1 MAGNV
6 VEIEVT
12 AVNSTKAGFD
22 EAKAQAD
29 EAAESLDKYGES
41 AGKAGE
47 ASDEAA
53 AGADRLADAQARVG
67 DAADEASAGQDKLAE
82 AQARTADTAKDA
94 SDAQEGAAA
103 KTDEA
108 GLAAGGAGSKL
119 RDLALGAGAVAVGA
133 LYMGMKFQ
141 EGATL
146 LVTGAGQSE
155 KGLKGVEAGM
165 LAVSTQTATSSKD
178 VEAGMYMIE
187 SAGYHGAEGLKVLKA
202 AAEGAKVGNANLADM
217 ANVVTSALNAYH
229 LPASAAV
236 AVTNQIVASVG
247 AGKMTMQDFASS
259 IANVLP
265 VAASAHLSFAQVGG
279 AMATMT
285 MQGMSARRA
294 SMNLANMIRAMIS
307 PTAASAAE
315 MKALGLNANS
325 LASNIGKVGLTGTLQ
340 DMTDAILRNTSG
352 GSVML
357 GYMKE
362 MTPAAQGLARG
373 ILSGKLS
380 TNDLTT
386 ALKGLNPEQA
396 ALVEAFE
403 KSATGATGLKQ
414 TYDGAMKAMVGGAT
428 GLNVALLLGGKNAKT
443 FASNVNT
450 VADSARHAG
459 SDVHGWSDVTKD
471 AGFQLDKA
479 KTAVENTGTAVGL
492 ALLPAVEKILGPLAD
507 FAGWIARSKV
517 AVDILAVSIG
527 GILAGYAVVK
537 AVSAFKALG
546 SALSAIGGVVTTL
559 AEKLG
564 IMTGATEAQAA
575 ATGEAEVAQDGLN
588 LAMLANP
595 ITLIIAAIALLV
607 VAFVELWKHCKDFRD
622 FWKDMWR
629 DIKQWAVDA
638 WHAITHAFDNIGHAA
653 GNVVHAVAAA
663 WDEFISVTKKLWHDV
678 VKIVTDLWHDV
689 VKIVTDLWRDYV
701 NLTGRLHDDVVNWFK
716 RIWHDVVSIV
726 LDLWNDCVQGWTRI
740 WHDTVSIVTRMCG
753 DVTSWFRALPGKIVS
768 ALGDL
773 GSLLF
778 SAGKSIVEG
787 LIHGVESMFGAV
799 ASTAENLVDSL
810 GHKVLSVL
818 GIGSPS
824 KVARYW
830 GQMVGEGLGLGL
842 DDSHGRVAMS
852 AARLAGVALPSGT
865 GGYGGGMA
873 GALQIVVQPGGTGLD
888 QLFINWLK
896 QSIRAR
902 GGSGPNSVQRALGQV
917 S

>member
-103 KTDEA
+103 KTGEA

-141 EGATL
+141 EASTQ

-155 KGLKGVEAGM
+155 AGLKMVEQGM

-178 VEAGMYMIE
+178 IESGMYMIE
-187 SAGYHGAEGLKVLKA
+187 SAGFHGAQGLDVLKA
-202 AAEGAKVGNANLADM
+202 AAEGAKVGNAQLGDV

-229 LPASAAV
+229 EPASRAV
-236 AVTNQIVASVG
+236 SVTDQLVATVAS
-247 AGKMTMQDFASS
+247 GKMHMQDLTTAMAS
-259 IANVLP
+259 VLP
-265 VAASAHLSFAQVGG
+265 VAASYGVSLSQVGG
-279 AMATMT
+279 ALATMT
-285 MQGMSARRA
+285 MQGMTARR
-294 SMNLANMIRAMIS
+294 SSTDLAFLLRGLAAPGATAQKAMQ
-307 PTAASAAE
+307 
-315 MKALGLNANS
+315 G
-325 LASNIGKVGLTGTLQ
+325 VGLSAQQLSSDLSTKGLAGTLQ
-340 DMTDAILRNTSG
+340 I
-352 GSVML
+352 
-357 GYMKE
+357 
-362 MTPAAQGLARG
+362 
-373 ILSGKLS
+373 
-380 TNDLTT
+380 
-386 ALKGLNPEQA
+386 
-396 ALVEAFE
+396 VEAAIAKNTHSSYAARE
-403 KSATGATGLKQ
+403 
-414 TYDGAMKAMVGGAT
+414 AMLAITGGAT
-428 GLNVALLLGGKNAKT
+428 GLTTALMLTGKHEST
-443 FASNVNT
+443 FTDNT
-450 VADSARHAG
+450 KAVGDAARHAG
-459 SDVHGWSDVTKD
+459 KDVQGWGDVTKD
-471 AGFQLDKA
+471 TAFKLDQA
-479 KTAVENTGTAVGL
+479 KTAVENTGTAVGM
-492 ALLPAVEKILGPLAD
+492 ALLPAVTKILGPLAD
-507 FAGWIARSKV
+507 FASWISRSKI
-517 AVDILAVSIG
+517 AVDILAGAIG

-607 VAFVELWKHCKDFRD
+607 IAFVELWKHCKTFRD
-622 FWKDMWR
+622 FWKDMWH
-629 DIKQWAVDA
+629 DVV
-638 WHAITHAFDNIGHAA
+638 AFAK
-653 GNVVHAVAAA
+653 AA
-663 WDEFISVTKKLWHDV
+663 WDVIKAGLSDLEDMFKSDWDAISSAVREAWNVIKM
-678 VKIVTDLWHDV
+678 IVTDAVQVVRDIIAAAMALVEGHWSAAWHD
-689 VKIVTDLWRDYV
+689 
-701 NLTGRLHDDVVNWFK
+701 
-716 RIWHDVVSIV
+716 
-726 LDLWNDCVQGWTRI
+726 
-740 WHDTVSIVTRMCG
+740 
-753 DVTSWFRALPGKIVS
+753 
-768 ALGDL
+768 
-773 GSLLF
+773 LLNAA
-778 SAGKSIVEG
+778 SAGMHMIESVIESVGGRFGQLLVDAGRDLIEG
-787 LIHGVESMFGAV
+787 LIHGIESAV
-799 ASTAENLVDSL
+799 GGLMSTVSGLAGDISSAF
-810 GHKVLSVL
+810 KSVL
-818 GIGSPS
+818 GLLSPS
-824 KVARYW
+824 KVFRKH
-830 GQMVGEGLGLGL
+830 GEDIVAGLVQGIEGASPGAL
-842 DDSHGRVAMS
+842 
-852 AARLAGVALPSGT
+852 AASRRLLAGAAGAIGT

-896 QSIRAR
+896 VAIRAR